1 MKMTFDMKELKA
13 YRDRLEAMKNAA
25 PAIVEELAVGE
36 GVYAVKQARLIAKM
50 IESSIPARIA

>member
-36 GVYAVKQARLIAKM
+36 GVYAVKQAV
-50 IESSIPARIA
+50 